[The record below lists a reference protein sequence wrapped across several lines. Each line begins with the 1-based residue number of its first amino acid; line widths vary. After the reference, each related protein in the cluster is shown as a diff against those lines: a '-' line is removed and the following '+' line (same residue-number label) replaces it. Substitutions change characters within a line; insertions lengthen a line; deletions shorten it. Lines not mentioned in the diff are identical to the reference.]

1 MKFDPTK
8 PHGTLHGTG
17 DNRRYEQ
24 DGRVFDWEG
33 NEVVPIDYLK
43 MTPEVK
49 MAPDAGPRKRTKEEE
64 AQYQQ
69 DVVDAATL
77 LAASKK

>member
-17 DNRRYEQ
+17 DNRRYDQ
-24 DGRVFDWEG
+24 DGHVFDCDG

-43 MTPEVK
+43 LTPES
-49 MAPDAGPRKRTKEEE
+49 GPRKRTKEEE
-64 AQYQQ
+64 AQYQK
-69 DVVDAATL
+69 DVVDAAAL

>member
-24 DGRVFDWEG
+24 GGHVFDGEG

-43 MTPEVK
+43 LTPES
-49 MAPDAGPRKRTKEEE
+49 GPRKRTKEEE
-64 AQYQQ
+64 SQYQQ
-69 DVVDAATL
+69 DVVDAAAL